1 VLVDA
6 GQSAYDW
13 GDGLSGA
20 TAQLFGVRV
29 LNRPPQYAIWNVHLE
44 VGLKKSGHLADI
56 DGSVQRCV
64 FENKCKTPGFKILR
78 RTIKPGKKFL
88 SPASRPAGRA
98 PHIFS
103 KFENIHKTSIS
114 PPRPLHRKTSLQTR
128 ASGTMQH
135 SAFFHA
141 TPLLAGV
148 PLPDGTPVSFKL
160 EFLQPSGSF
169 KDRGIGHMIQTLID
183 AGSVS
188 RLICS
193 SGGNAGHAVAT
204 AAQKLGLPADVF
216 VPSTTLPLMREKIA
230 ARGANVIV
238 SGANWNEADAE
249 ARRQLAADPGARYI
263 PPFDDPLIWDGNS
276 TLIDE
281 LVAAST
287 ADTLPSV
294 IVLSVGG
301 GGLLRGVQLGLERHG
316 LSDRV
321 TVVRRDTFFPAR
333 TLIVSSLTDLTVP

>member
-1 VLVDA
+1 M
-6 GQSAYDW
+6 
-13 GDGLSGA
+13 
-20 TAQLFGVRV
+20 
-29 LNRPPQYAIWNVHLE
+29 H
-44 VGLKKSGHLADI
+44 
-56 DGSVQRCV
+56 
-64 FENKCKTPGFKILR
+64 
-78 RTIKPGKKFL
+78 
-88 SPASRPAGRA
+88 
-98 PHIFS
+98 
-103 KFENIHKTSIS
+103 
-114 PPRPLHRKTSLQTR
+114 
-128 ASGTMQH
+128 H
-135 SAFFHA
+135 SAFFHS
-141 TPLLAGV
+141 TPLLAGA
-148 PLPDGTPVSFKL
+148 PLPDGSPVSFKL

-169 KDRGIGHMIQTLID
+169 KDRGIGHMIQTLVD
-183 AGSVS
+183 AGNVS

-249 ARRQLAADPGARYI
+249 ARRKLAADPGARYI
-263 PPFDDPLIWDGNS
+263 PPFDDPLIWEGNS

-281 LVAAST
+281 LVASCT

-321 TVVRRDTFFPAR
+321 TVVRREIPAFY
-333 TLIVSSLTDLTVP
+333 TAEFGIASAYSHTCTCF